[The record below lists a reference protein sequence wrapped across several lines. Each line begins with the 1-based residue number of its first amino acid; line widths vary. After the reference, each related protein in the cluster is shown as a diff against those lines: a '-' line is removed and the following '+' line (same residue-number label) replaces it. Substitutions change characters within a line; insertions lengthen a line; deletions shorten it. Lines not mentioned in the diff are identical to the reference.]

1 MKKYFGTDGIRGIPG
16 ESLKEEIVTKIFS
29 SVEKILAPKSVA
41 IILDT
46 RESCEMI
53 TEWIVKGFSE
63 EVSIT
68 NYGILPSGSMPI
80 LLETFNE
87 DLGIIISASHN
98 PSEYNGIKL
107 IDKNGSKLD
116 DDLEIQIESELER
129 VSLPENNAKIKNSTK
144 GYDIYLQYL
153 KNVNDF
159 KFDKFDLIIDAAN
172 GSAFKIIE
180 DLLSAKNAQF
190 NIISNNPDGK
200 NINDNCGATFPEN
213 LQKNI
218 SNGQV
223 GISFDGDADRLIM
236 VDENQQVVN
245 GDLLLTILSKY
256 LSEKGNL
263 NGDLVVSTVMSN
275 YGFKLAMN
283 DFGFKLIETPVGD
296 KYVAEAM
303 KKNNAKLGGEQS
315 GHIILG
321 DFLPV
326 GDALL
331 TCLLVLEALDYFDVS
346 IADFRKKYLMEYPQK
361 LTNIE
366 LSKSL
371 NDEELEFINQIALE
385 MSIKLDLD
393 GRYLIR
399 NSGTEPL
406 LRVLVEARSQES
418 MENFSEELLSKI
430 NNYLN

>member
-218 SNGQV
+218 SNGQI

-236 VDENQQVVN
+236 VDEKGEVVN
-245 GDLLLTILSKY
+245 GDLILTILSKY

-263 NGDLVVSTVMSN
+263 NEDFVVSTVMSN

-331 TCLLVLEALDYFDVS
+331 TCLLVLEAIDHFDVS
-346 IADFRKKYLMEYPQK
+346 IADFREKFLNEYPQK

-366 LSKSL
+366 LKRSL

-406 LRVLVEARSQES
+406 LRVLVEARSLES
-418 MENFSEELLSKI
+418 MENFSDELLSKI
-430 NNYLN
+430 NSYLS

>member
-190 NIISNNPDGK
+190 NIISNNPDGAIFFK
-200 NINDNCGATFPEN
+200 ETIN
-213 LQKNI
+213 
-218 SNGQV
+218 
-223 GISFDGDADRLIM
+223 
-236 VDENQQVVN
+236 
-245 GDLLLTILSKY
+245 
-256 LSEKGNL
+256 
-263 NGDLVVSTVMSN
+263 
-275 YGFKLAMN
+275 
-283 DFGFKLIETPVGD
+283 
-296 KYVAEAM
+296 
-303 KKNNAKLGGEQS
+303 
-315 GHIILG
+315 
-321 DFLPV
+321 
-326 GDALL
+326 
-331 TCLLVLEALDYFDVS
+331 
-346 IADFRKKYLMEYPQK
+346 
-361 LTNIE
+361 
-366 LSKSL
+366 
-371 NDEELEFINQIALE
+371 
-385 MSIKLDLD
+385 
-393 GRYLIR
+393 
-399 NSGTEPL
+399 
-406 LRVLVEARSQES
+406 
-418 MENFSEELLSKI
+418 
-430 NNYLN
+430 